1 MMKLLR
7 RYATFV
13 AMLTAISFVGCIHN
27 DLPYPVVKLAIESIE
42 AEGASGP
49 CVIDAVNR
57 TVTIPLL
64 ETTDIRN
71 VEITSATYTEKATSS
86 EPLVGTFDLR
96 TPKYITLS
104 LYQDYEWA
112 IRAEQNI
119 GYTFA
124 IRGQMGST
132 EWDLNNLVATA
143 YIRNDFDLSNVEVTA
158 LKLGPE
164 GITSMSPT
172 MSELADFNTVRF
184 VDVTCHGRSERWSL
198 YVIPK
203 ELQVSI
209 ANICPGAKVAW
220 IDVEGIAETDMGLR
234 YRVKGQS
241 EWTTIP
247 AKWIKL
253 DGGNFQAILR
263 GLEPKT
269 TYEVIAYSDANNSDV
284 VEFTTG
290 EIYSLPNADFENWT
304 NKDNKIWCPTSSLLD
319 ATWDTGNHA
328 TAGVGAGNLTTPS
341 NDVRPGSKG
350 SKSAYMASMKASVMG
365 IGKFAAGNLFV
376 GEFIAIDGM
385 GGIVEFGK
393 PMGTAARPTG
403 IRFWMKNNCGT
414 INEGNYT
421 SGIDLTKIF
430 ACICD
435 RTAPYHINTNKEET
449 LFNPLTAPN
458 VIAHGVYESNTS
470 ISEWTEM
477 TLKLDYKDFKTE
489 PNYFVFTFTCSG
501 YGDYFTGSTQSWM
514 YVDDVEILY
523 DLDDEGNCR

>member
-1 MMKLLR
+1 MMKLLK
-7 RYATFV
+7 RYSILLAT
-13 AMLTAISFVGCIHN
+13 LTAISFVGCIHN

-42 AEGASGP
+42 AEGTSGP
-49 CVIDAVNR
+49 CVIDAVNK

-86 EPLVGTFDLR
+86 ESLVGTFDLR

-104 LYQDYEWA
+104 LYQDYEWT
-112 IRAEQNI
+112 ICAEQSIERN
-119 GYTFA
+119 FS

-132 EWDLNNLVATA
+132 EWDLENLVATA
-143 YIRNDFDLSNVEVTA
+143 YIRNDFDLSSVVVTS

-164 GITSMSPT
+164 GITTMSPS
-172 MSELADFNTVRF
+172 MEELTNFNSVRF
-184 VDVTCHGRSERWSL
+184 VDITCHGRSERWSL

-203 ELQVSI
+203 ELQVDI
-209 ANICPGAKVAW
+209 TNVCPGTKVAW
-220 IDVEGIAETDMGLR
+220 IDVEGIADTDMGLR
-234 YRVKGQS
+234 YRVKGEN

-247 AKWIKL
+247 TKWIEFN
-253 DGGNFQAILR
+253 GGNFKAILR
-263 GLEPKT
+263 ALSPQT
-269 TYEVIAYSDANNSDV
+269 TYEIIAYSDANSSDV

-290 EIYSLPNADFENWT
+290 GVYELPNADLEEWT
-304 NKDNKIWCPTSSLLD
+304 NKDNKIWCPTSSLLN

-341 NDVRPGSKG
+341 DDVRPGSKG

-385 GGIVEFGK
+385 GGIVDFGK
-393 PMGTAARPTG
+393 PMTTSARPTG
-403 IRFWMKNNCGT
+403 VRFWMKNNCGT

-421 SGIDLTKIF
+421 TGLDLTKIF

-435 RTAPYHINTNKEET
+435 RTEPYRVNTNDEST
-449 LFNPLTAPN
+449 LFNPNTAKN
-458 VIAHGVYESNTS
+458 VIACGVYESSTS
-470 ISEWTEM
+470 VSQWTEM
-477 TLKLDYKDFKTE
+477 TLKLEYKDYKST
-489 PNYFVFTFTCSG
+489 PNFFVFTLTCSG

-514 YVDDVEILY
+514 YIDDVEILY